1 MPAVLRTVLP
11 RIRRDERGNGD
22 VAAMIVVV
30 PLALALVLVFVLFGR
45 QGVAAEEV
53 THAAA
58 VAARAASMERDA
70 GAAQSAAA
78 AAASVTLA
86 EAGRS
91 CAGGPSV
98 AVSAS
103 SWEAGG
109 VVSVTVTCQVSG
121 IASIGASARSI
132 FGRARATIDAYRS
145 YGAP

>member
-1 MPAVLRTVLP
+1 MPAVLPTMLRCF
-11 RIRRDERGNGD
+11 RRDERGNGD
-22 VAAMIVVV
+22 VAAIIVVV

-58 VAARAASMERDA
+58 VAARAASMQRDP
-70 GAAQSAAA
+70 GAAQSAAT
-78 AAASVTLA
+78 AAASSTLA
-86 EAGRS
+86 EAGRT

-103 SWEAGG
+103 SWDAGG

-121 IASIGASARSI
+121 IASIGAAGRSI
-132 FGRARATIDAYRS
+132 SGSARATIDAYRS
-145 YGAP
+145 YGTP